1 MKTLVWTIAEFAE
14 TARRIAGRNARVVS
28 FVAGEGEGKPM
39 PLPTDTMSG
48 YDLVFVFLHPSA
60 DGQALTDNAGRVVA
74 RPEMIRRRDDLHGA
88 VVFMGACNGLENTT
102 LLEAFRDAGVAA
114 IIAGPG
120 INYGGGFA
128 GADVLGKVLRLALQA
143 GLPPASAFT
152 VARCYTALAARAGAQ
167 QVKDALEYQL
177 LPGNA
182 APLAGVWSRFG
193 AAISGAAGLLLLLLG
208 LLFGWLS
215 PGPLTLTQFSPLSP
229 LPLPAGVVAWEK
241 VLSVNGVATDTVELL
256 DFALSATVTE
266 TDVIAVVDTLWP
278 DMGFGGA
285 ATITLVDAWDVTL
298 ALTGYTYS
306 AGSVITDSNTLT
318 WTVSTDV
325 PVTITRTWEVQ
336 GGAWLWGVLTETLM
350 AETST
355 AVKRVYLGRQGECLP
370 PIALTLESDYDYVD
384 QVNTFTAWA
393 LGTMPMTYTWNFGD
407 GNGDVTGLP
416 QVTHVYT
423 DTGTFYPVVEI
434 EGCGGITD
442 TVGATVH
449 IQAATPTPTQ
459 TPTNTP
465 TATPTKTPTPTPF
478 YTPQPWVETPFP
490 IPTLCAGFGCAPT
503 PGARLPYAVYLPLI
517 MRNP

>member
-1 MKTLVWTIAEFAE
+1 MKVLVWTLKEFE
-14 TARRIAGRNARVVS
+14 NTACKIAGRDAHVIS
-28 FVAGEGEGKPM
+28 FAA
-39 PLPTDTMSG
+39 DSNMSLSPASG
-48 YDLVFVFLHPSA
+48 SIRYDLVYVFLHPSA
-60 DGQALTDNAGRVVA
+60 DGQAFTDSAGRAVV
-74 RPEMIRRRDDLHGA
+74 RPEMICRRDDLHGA
-88 VVFMGACNGLENTT
+88 VVFLGACYGLENMT

-114 IIAGPG
+114 IIAAPG
-120 INYGGGFA
+120 VNYGGGFA
-128 GADVLGKVLRLALQA
+128 GADVLALALRLALQA
-143 GLPPASAFT
+143 GLPIRAAF
-152 VARCYTALAARAGAQ
+152 AAAKKYTALAARAGAQ
-167 QVKDALEYQL
+167 QIGDALEYQL
-177 LPGNA
+177 LPGKPVA
-182 APLAGVWSRFG
+182 EMAPRKPGLWNKIITAVSGVV
-193 AAISGAAGLLLLLLG
+193 GLVLLLLG
-208 LLFGWLS
+208 LVFGWFA
-215 PGPLTLTQFSPLSP
+215 PGPLTQFSPLSP

-241 VLSVNGVATDTVELL
+241 VLNVNGVATDTVELL

-278 DMGFGGA
+278 DMGSGGA

-298 ALTGYTYS
+298 ALAGYTYS

-336 GGAWLWGVLTETLM
+336 DRAWLWGVLTETLM

-370 PIALTLESDYDYVD
+370 PIALTLESDYDYMD

-449 IQAATPTPTQ
+449 IQAATPTR
-459 TPTNTP
+459 
-465 TATPTKTPTPTPF
+465 TPTPTPY
-478 YTPQPWVETPFP
+478 YTPQPWVETPY
-490 IPTLCAGFGCAPT
+490 PTVTPCGGFGCT
-503 PGARLPYAVYLPLI
+503 PLTDEDVPYVLFLPLI
-517 MRNP
+517 LVDD

>member
-14 TARRIAGRNARVVS
+14 TARRIAGRDARVVS

-74 RPEMIRRRDDLHGA
+74 RPEMLRTRSDLRGA
-88 VVFMGACNGLENTT
+88 VVFLGACYGLENTA
-102 LLEAFRDAGVAA
+102 LLDAFRDAGVAA

-143 GLPPASAFT
+143 GLTPASAFT

-215 PGPLTLTQFSPLSP
+215 PGPLTQFSPLSP

-241 VLSVNGVATDTVELL
+241 VLNVNGVATDTVELL

-278 DMGFGGA
+278 DMGSGGA

-298 ALTGYTYS
+298 ALAGYTYS

-336 GGAWLWGVLTETLM
+336 DRAWLWGVLTETLM

-370 PIALTLESDYDYVD
+370 PIALTLESDYDYMD

-449 IQAATPTPTQ
+449 IQAATPTR
-459 TPTNTP
+459 
-465 TATPTKTPTPTPF
+465 TPTPTPY
-478 YTPQPWVETPFP
+478 YTPQPWVETPY
-490 IPTLCAGFGCAPT
+490 PTVTPCGGFGCT
-503 PGARLPYAVYLPLI
+503 PLTDEDVPYVLFLPLI
-517 MRNP
+517 LVDD

>member
-14 TARRIAGRNARVVS
+14 TARRIAGRDARVVS
-28 FVAGEGEGKPM
+28 FVAGEGKSM

-74 RPEMIRRRDDLHGA
+74 RPEMLRTRSDLRGA
-88 VVFMGACNGLENTT
+88 VVFLGACYGLENTA
-102 LLEAFRDAGVAA
+102 LLDAFRDAGVAA

-143 GLPPASAFT
+143 GLPPASAFA

-215 PGPLTLTQFSPLSP
+215 PGTLTQFSPLSP

-325 PVTITRTWEVQ
+325 PVTITCTWEVQ

-449 IQAATPTPTQ
+449 IAAE
-459 TPTNTP
+459 TP
-465 TATPTKTPTPTPF
+465 TATPTRTPTPTPY
-478 YTPQPWVETPFP
+478 YTPQPWVETPY
-490 IPTLCAGFGCAPT
+490 PTVTPCGGFGCT
-503 PGARLPYAVYLPLI
+503 PLTDEDVPYVLFLPLI
-517 MRNP
+517 LVDD